1 MHVRV
6 CPRCGEEYRP
16 EIVACAD
23 CGTVLV
29 DADDE
34 APGPLLPAA
43 PAAAPEPTED
53 VARLYRAAQPRDLA
67 PLADALVAADMPFQ
81 IQYDAET
88 RSYYLTVPESL
99 EQAAADLLARVAA
112 AEPDALFDAMAR
124 PLSEDDAEAK
134 REALKSATAC
144 PACGTRVAPE
154 ADDCPACGLHVGR
167 VEREDD

>member
-1 MHVRV
+1 MRPSARATMHVRV

-34 APGPLLPAA
+34 APGPP
-43 PAAAPEPTED
+43 PAAAPAEPAED
-53 VARLYRAAQPRDLA
+53 SAYLYRAAQPLYSA

-99 EQAAADLLARVAA
+99 EQAAADLLAGVAA

-124 PLSEDDAEAK
+124 PLSEDDAEA
-134 REALKSATAC
+134 
-144 PACGTRVAPE
+144 
-154 ADDCPACGLHVGR
+154 
-167 VEREDD
+167 